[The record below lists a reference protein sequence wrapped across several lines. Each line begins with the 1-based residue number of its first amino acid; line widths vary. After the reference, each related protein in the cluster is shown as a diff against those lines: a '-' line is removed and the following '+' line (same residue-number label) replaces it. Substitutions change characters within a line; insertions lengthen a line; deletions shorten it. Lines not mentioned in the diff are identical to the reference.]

1 MTYYLKYRPQKIE
14 DLDIDNVRES
24 LGKIVA
30 SGEIPHAFLFS
41 GPKGTGKT
49 SAARI
54 LAKVVNCLGNE
65 KKYGEPC
72 NKCNQCKSITK
83 GSNIDVIELDA
94 ASHRG
99 IDDVRALRGAVKLAP
114 ASSRKKV
121 YIIDEAHMLTTE
133 AANALLK
140 TLEEPPDHVM
150 FILATTNPE
159 KLIETIKSRVT
170 NIIFK
175 KATEK
180 EVERSLAKIAKGEK
194 LKDKGAITLIA
205 KKADGSFRDGAK
217 ILEELVTQKIKLNT
231 KDADEFLFKKKTF
244 NIEELLTHLAE
255 RNTKEA
261 LKEIEGAV
269 NAGVSLEIYTSAILK
284 RLRSALLNK
293 VGLEGEEYAELNKKE
308 IIILIRLFV
317 SAASELK
324 GAVIEQLPLEVAVI
338 EWCDEQN
345 SQAGEERKKK
355 AIENTEN
362 ENGENADTADFKEKA
377 LEREVI
383 MDTKKIVTDTKKIV
397 NEVTEEVWSKILLA
411 IKPINT
417 SIEALLRAAR
427 PLGFDG
433 KVLTLSVFYRFH
445 KERLEDTHH
454 LKVLEEVVARVL
466 GCPTRIECLLAE
478 PQAREVLKV
487 EPKEE
492 VVLTDETD
500 DDIIKVAKEIFGN

>member
-14 DLDIDNVRES
+14 DLDIANVRES
-24 LGKIVA
+24 LRKIVA
-30 SGEIPHAFLFS
+30 SGKIPHAFLFS

-54 LAKVVNCLGNE
+54 LAKVVNCAGNE

-72 NKCNQCKSITK
+72 NKCSQCKSITK

-99 IDDVRALRGAVKLAP
+99 IDDVRALRDAVKLAP
-114 ASSRKKV
+114 AGSRKKV

-159 KLIETIKSRVT
+159 KLIDTIRSRVT
-170 NIIFK
+170 NILFK

-180 EVERSLAKIAKGEK
+180 EVERSLSKIAKGEN

-205 KKADGSFRDGAK
+205 KKSDGSFRDGAK

-231 KDADEFLFKKKTF
+231 KDADEYLFKKKTF
-244 NIEELLTHLAE
+244 DVEELLSCLSE
-255 RNTKEA
+255 KDTKKAVE
-261 LKEIEGAV
+261 EIEGAV
-269 NAGVSLEIYTSAILK
+269 NAGVSLEVYTSAILK
-284 RLRSALLNK
+284 RLRGALLNK
-293 VGLEGEEYAELNKKE
+293 VGLEGEEYPELNKRE
-308 IIILIRLFV
+308 VIALIRLFV
-317 SAASELK
+317 RAASELK

-338 EWCDEQN
+338 EWCDERDTQPDN
-345 SQAGEERKKK
+345 EKKEKTTKNTGNGNNENVDTVNFK
-355 AIENTEN
+355 AIE
-362 ENGENADTADFKEKA
+362 
-377 LEREVI
+377 
-383 MDTKKIVTDTKKIV
+383 TKKEATINTKKMG
-397 NEVTEEVWSKILLA
+397 NEVTEEMWTKILLA

-417 SIEALLRAAR
+417 SIEALLRAAK

-454 LKVLEEVVARVL
+454 LRVLEEVVAGVL
-466 GCPTRIECLLAE
+466 GCPDRIECFLAE
-478 PQAREVLKV
+478 PQPKEVLKV
-487 EPKEE
+487 EPKKEI
-492 VVLTDETD
+492 VLTDETD